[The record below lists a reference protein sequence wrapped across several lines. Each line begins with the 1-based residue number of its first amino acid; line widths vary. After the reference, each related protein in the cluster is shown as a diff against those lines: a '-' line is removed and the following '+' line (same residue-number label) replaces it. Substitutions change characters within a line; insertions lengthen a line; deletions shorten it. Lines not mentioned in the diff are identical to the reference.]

1 MKPIVVIRHQPSAPL
16 GIAATALDEAGVTW
30 RYRDAWKAAEW
41 PDLDDVSG
49 LIALGGAR
57 RRPTGCAASRLLCAT
72 HRWAGRTSESV
83 PYATPHP
90 GLRVQSHR

>member
-30 RYRDAWKAAEW
+30 RYLDAWKAAEW

-49 LIALGGAR
+49 LIALGGAMN
-57 RRPTGCAASRLLCAT
+57 ANRL
-72 HRWAGRTSESV
+72 RSESPPV
-83 PYATPHP
+83 CYIPV
-90 GLRVQSHR
+90 G